1 MSQQEI
7 KPISNREKLYNNLIE
22 TGRVSER
29 EIGKKEDFVNALGNP
44 SGAKYVYDNLRSK
57 FDPEEIGDETKFLG
71 FVTADYTGNLPAG
84 RPGGN
89 IPEPTQKPI
98 LPSFIN
104 TNPFLP
110 EDKAPAPLKEK
121 ANTVNEKQ
129 QFVDVDKQGQQAAK
143 PTVAGVEDE
152 MGALYDKHKDELA
165 KFNAIKQKMNIPDVD
180 SFTGYNAR
188 ESRMMGLGGL
198 LSKAKISKEEREFY
212 EKNKERLEDV
222 EKQMKAMLIR
232 RDVANLAE
240 QQESLDPNSPGIKK
254 FWDGLTKSG
263 TVKDFLTM
271 GLSTM
276 RDDVY
281 MIELLE
287 KASKD
292 KNSINP
298 EEQKLIDSYMK
309 LQELQ
314 SKDNGFWYGAGGSF
328 REMVPFVINMIATGG
343 VAGAV
348 NLGQKA
354 IATSFKAATK
364 LGKKKAVEYAARKAG
379 SLMLGNMLRTPL
391 TTTFYTDLAK
401 RRVGNYQQDEN
412 GDIVKGDN
420 TLTGDLY
427 KSYVTNT
434 LEYMTEGFGD
444 LVGRGALTSLLAKK
458 RILGPMSKYV
468 SALEKVTANPVYKK
482 VGSVLDKAQIH
493 GISTEIFVEEV
504 PNALLSSLLTGSDD
518 YKQLADPEFY
528 GTIAV
533 NTALM
538 GGIFKGTQFVSGGVA
553 SSIERGKINNVAKK
567 ANNTLQREIEAIDDA
582 DVSTAASELQQ
593 SISNDD
599 YFNPDNKSES
609 GVINAFQNFR
619 KVVESK
625 YETNPEQYEKLFQ
638 AASKAVLSNAEK
650 AGAYEGLLAIAEEE
664 DGGPVAM
671 KKSQD
676 NVVIATGAN
685 GDMFYITDVH
695 QSELGGEL
703 FIVRNVK
710 SGEMSTIT
718 PDVIEDTK
726 SIATKDWLEA
736 WLQTRE
742 VVKPA
747 EDAINAENAASLQQ
761 EDVANEQVNISEV
774 VPGAEFLIGSE
785 KVVVIDAT
793 EEDIFVVDRDGN
805 EHRVEIE
812 SLQRVPPVTQEAPA
826 ADVNAVNLPIQ
837 EEVQQLPI
845 EPVQEP
851 ESAATIEE
859 AQQAEAGNSITGG
872 ISIPVDKQGQIDYSQ
887 IAEPK
892 MYAEALK
899 SEFADESLSVLEDLI
914 AEQKEALKKAE
925 KTINAIE
932 RRRKIKIVNTELA
945 KLNQTKTM
953 LSPEQDISS
962 VQVAQ
967 ESAQEISNPKP
978 IQKPTRRPGGKRLT
992 PMQQDLMKFG
1002 EPTTREEAIA
1012 MTILRDGI
1020 KFRMNDN
1027 KAEGIKGLAGH
1038 LGLKKGG
1045 KEYRKYFG
1053 LQNEKTGM
1061 SPEHLALYIKE
1072 MDDDGLFVNL
1082 EDSDIFTDVLEVM
1095 RKAYSRRTLFEIIE
1109 TSRRDQERRFNEED
1123 YYESEEIKSNIASK
1137 EELTEEEYE
1146 EIIDDYFSEK
1156 YVPLSEQ
1163 EVSTIESLIADSVK
1177 DEERWRII
1185 NESEDLPE
1193 DESGRNIAEGVQQRG
1208 ADTDV
1213 SGSPTIGNNSQDS
1226 NEGGSNEST
1235 GGRAGADEAVLQG
1248 APVAQSEQSVNP
1260 LRKEIESLNQSKKE
1274 AIAERDKIIANN
1286 AERVGLFGDTK
1297 QDPND
1302 LFGGEGFDPSASQ
1315 PLVDNQNKIIAELDR
1330 KIEVLTKNLEQGER
1344 EAQGQLKIEEIAQEE
1359 ARVNTEPTEKQK
1371 EAGNYQKG
1379 HIKLLG
1385 YDVTIEQPKG
1395 STRSG
1400 VDKGDKE
1407 WSVTMNNTYGYI
1419 LGTKGKDGEH
1429 IDVFVGENPLSEKV
1443 YVVDQVNQDGS
1454 FDEHKVMFGFD
1465 SIEDASKAYN
1475 ANYEEGWQGLGNITE
1490 VSIDDFQK
1498 WTENKTRKIKPFA
1511 EYKANSGQSLQPIEP
1526 KFKFMADSPMRQAR
1540 AIQALSKKTSVEGV
1554 VMKAHEFI
1562 ESLEKGL
1569 KAGVAKVYSK
1579 KSEKGYIERL
1589 TVGDWIVDSKAEQDY
1604 YTYLQDGGISYT
1616 QYLSE
1621 LNAFE
1626 ELKKQREDSERRTK
1640 REIDS
1645 IRNRERQ
1652 EAYAKQKRAT
1662 IKVIL
1667 SGMTQ
1672 DEFLNTNDQL
1682 LRVREQIDQL
1692 RSKKNK
1698 TKNIETQIAVE
1709 ENNLKGME
1717 FRANRFYEAAK
1728 SLYEIRDGEVVE
1740 KYSYSPGDRIIVDY
1754 GDGRVDGTEYMGTRE
1769 NDDGSITHIV
1779 KPTDIIING
1788 YVSYD
1793 MIRPFAEKS
1802 QTETQLEN
1810 KSSIEEGVLQPD
1822 VDNESGEPGA
1832 EMSEAELKESQET
1845 AEKLQDFG
1853 QKIGMARK
1861 DVAERGFTRT
1871 GKYSELP
1878 GWAKKYK
1885 VFQQK
1890 KGTSYADWDTK
1901 DGKYEVAIVSGNF
1914 FKTVQKNF
1922 DTPEA
1927 AASAIPLLEVARNHY
1942 VRPSSANNDEYSIYR
1957 RWSSGKLWEIKK
1969 GFKSRDE
1976 AMLHMAVNA
1985 VSIIETKDVKVERP
1999 HLDNIERI
2007 GIEIRKGNITP
2018 EQFMDTFGFR
2028 GGEFGNWV
2036 ASDERQ
2042 SMLNYAYDALVDLA
2056 AVINISPRALSLGG
2070 RLAIGFGS
2078 RGKGLSNAAAHFE
2091 ADRGV
2096 INLTKINGAG
2106 ALAHEWFH
2114 AMDSYFGVFGNQGFV
2129 PNEEGVI
2136 KSPDPSRD
2144 YLSGDYYNNKRVRDE
2159 VVKAWNGVW
2168 KAMRYKEEM
2177 AEYDISRLENKLES
2191 SKDSLVRALQ
2201 NTRGWLAVDRK
2212 WGLRKKAAT
2221 PEQLKS
2227 WDALI
2232 ERVNNYDFGP
2242 TSKAETKKKYSFE
2255 SVYEVQKKLS
2265 ELTKV
2270 ISGRSAL
2277 GADFYSFH
2285 RVVMAKDQ
2293 LEKAKSD
2300 QTYLKKVNTT
2310 FYNGSKDMDASR
2322 SSAYWSTNL
2331 EMAARGFEAYVDD
2344 KLKAVGAKNDYLV
2357 HSVNNAVYVALYDA
2371 KPYPEGQERLDINNA
2386 FDTFFST
2393 IDEKIDEETGNTVL
2407 FRQPYFYSP
2416 TEQALNSIK
2425 QEKGTP
2431 EQFKA
2436 MLLKNGAKQAELDW
2450 MGWDDFASD
2459 INVVTKAD
2467 IQDWID
2473 QNRIEVEEVEKSD
2486 DKTDLFDED
2495 YKNAVYEHAK
2505 NQLEDAAVLSVP
2517 DYQKV
2522 LNDWMERPTNELNVR
2537 IENILW
2543 REDLESYPGF
2553 RNNNG
2558 YSTKYSQYT
2567 SRGGENYKE
2576 LLLTML
2582 VQQKESAS
2590 YLRQKMLAKY
2600 GEKWYQRMSEDERKD
2615 FKKIERESSGLKDKQ
2630 FISSHWDEPNIL
2642 AHVRF
2647 NERTSAN
2654 GERVLF
2660 VEEIQSDWAQEG
2672 KKKGFKGDYKNKS
2685 LVEPRFDGKYW
2696 YLHEKGSGEMTS
2708 SQSFRTEA
2716 EAWKQIEETMRL
2728 MDNGVPNMPFKKTD
2742 QWVNLA
2748 FRRMMRYAAENGFD
2762 RIAWTNGEM
2771 QADRYNLSKQTD
2783 FIDYWKNDNGTY
2795 DFGLSIEFNKPS
2807 ELTESELESY
2817 LGKDIANK
2825 IINDKSNPTEH
2836 NPARL
2841 EGNDLKVGGSGM
2853 KAFYDNIIP
2862 AQVNKI
2868 GKKFGAKVE
2877 TTEIPAIDKKVFDED
2892 AGERNLTPEAEELY
2906 QKYMDSVA
2914 EDDGSYP
2921 IEQYVSDMENIGYEV
2936 VLSET
2941 GYPIDLKKTYKG
2953 EVYSVQSISI
2963 TPAIKEQASIGMPL
2977 YMPESG
2983 MEQVDYKD
2991 LPLETVVNTVRE
3003 FARNLNTE
3011 VKIIYDTQ
3019 QYPSN
3024 SRYRRAKGWFRPIS
3038 GEVTIV
3044 LSKHNSINDLKTTII
3059 HEVVGH
3065 KGLRNLLGDTFK
3077 KTMQRVFISLPK
3089 SVQADYF
3096 ARYNN
3101 RVTAAEEYLSE
3112 LTKYDIHPTL
3122 WQRIKGIIRDALRSV
3137 GVFINMSDADMKY
3150 MLWRSKNRL
3159 QDQAKATSIELMTDI
3174 VKSREKQSRLRSEAD
3189 VLLREEREPFTL
3201 DSNDIALNKWE
3212 KTIEA
3217 LQDRMVS
3224 GKKLIEEIKKRG
3236 GKVGVFSNFVSE
3248 ENRSSSRAKAEL
3260 DDFEDNYYKPILDIV
3275 AKWAKEGKSADEISL
3290 YMMAK
3295 HAPERNRHIVIRDA
3309 RESILYGFNKDLR
3322 KAEGKRRSA
3331 TAEKDIKAIDESIR
3345 NIQSQIDFINSAE
3358 NAGLIAEIMR
3368 NAYDVAFNHDNRSP
3382 LPEGMDSLSY
3392 MIALNIQKRAISML
3406 SKVAESE
3413 LSNNRSGLSDEEAA
3427 DIVNEFE
3434 KGLKEVKDVVMFWD
3448 NIRKATRF
3456 SLDKSLKYGLISKE
3470 VHAATSNMYEFY
3482 VPLRSWAEKEDIDY
3496 QDVLGDNYLGHE
3508 ILNPVNKHA
3517 EGRTSLA
3524 DNPLG
3529 FIASMAET
3537 SIVAGSKNEVR
3548 RNAWRLIK
3556 NNDHMTDL
3564 FLIKQAWE
3572 VNIADIGDEPIWETT
3587 YEPPTQELIDAGMA
3601 RRLSPNKTYEWH
3613 KSRGDIEKHQVPVL
3627 IDGSRV
3633 LMEFKGPVGT
3643 RVAAAI
3649 NGDDVVRWKRTE
3661 GIARLTRIMA
3671 ALKTSKNPDF
3681 MLTNFLRDFFFGTMA
3696 YNARGGNA
3704 LIMTKN
3710 LGRAWGAIHK
3720 DFTNGKE
3727 DPYLKQMYEDFK
3739 MNGGETGYV
3748 HMLGEQDY
3756 KKKVEKLVK
3765 EANKAGSISPA
3776 LYVKKAIKVIDHGL
3790 DYLAH
3795 MSENA
3800 VRFSTYLTEVEA
3812 QMKKQKSDKPTA
3824 SMMKE
3829 AALMAKEVTTNFN
3842 RKGKWSSQ
3850 VNSFYAFFNASV
3862 QGSANYIKLAK
3873 ENPKGFVLYNMAM
3886 MSIRTALAAWCL
3898 SLFGDDDD
3906 EKGYLALSD
3915 YIKENNFVI
3924 PAGDSKFI
3932 TIPLPHGARALT
3944 NIGPL
3949 VLDVVMGKKSAAEA
3963 MDTYSKNIISE
3974 LSPINLIGLD
3984 KSAFIPRKADEVLLT
3999 MLPTVVRP
4007 FAETALNMDF
4017 MSRPIERGNLLA
4029 TENGYLPRFRN
4040 AYSSTN
4046 PILVGLAKELNRLG
4060 GGNDSRSAGVKVDK
4074 EGNVSRSKIGE
4085 LLDVSP
4091 AYTEHIIEGYF
4102 GGLGRFVNDL
4112 YKTTR
4117 SAVHGEVPE
4126 KQNIPVVR
4134 RLYQEPY
4141 ESVAWQKYFETRAR
4155 VSDITMSMKAA
4166 KDTGD
4171 MEQYVSLNNYYN
4183 NSLITTF
4190 EIYNDIM
4197 KNISSNIKSLPK
4209 NDPMRKQAEK
4219 AMDKLVEQFNE
4230 EIKFIDKNH
4239 NRR

>member
-1 MSQQEI
+1 MTDSKAQQI
-7 KPISNREKLYNNLIE
+7 DSREKLYNNLIG
-22 TGRVSER
+22 TGRVSEK
-29 EIGKKEDFVNALGNP
+29 ELGKKEDFLNSITSASDAAYLY
-44 SGAKYVYDNLRSK
+44 KNLK
-57 FDPEEIGDETKFLG
+57 TIFDEEEIGDERKF
-71 FVTADYTGNLPAG
+71 TDYVLRDITGPFPAG

-89 IPEPTQKPI
+89 LP
-98 LPSFIN
+98 LPSPAETTFAPQ
-104 TNPFLP
+104 NPFVIQ
-110 EDKAPAPLKEK
+110 DKAPAPLMSK
-121 ANTVNEKQ
+121 ANAPIAKS
-129 QFVDVDKQGQQAAK
+129 VDQVAQQASPIAADS
-143 PTVAGVEDE
+143 VVSDVEGELKELNDR
-152 MGALYDKHKDELA
+152 HKEELA

-309 LQELQ
+309 LQEMQ
-314 SKDNGFWYGAGGSF
+314 SKDNGFWYKAGAQG
-328 REMVPFVINMIATGG
+328 RMMVPFIVNIMATGG

-348 NLGQKA
+348 NLGKA
-354 IATSFKAATK
+354 AGAETFKAAIK
-364 LGKKKAVEYAARKAG
+364 GGKRQAVDYAVRKTG
-379 SLMLGNMLRTPL
+379 SIVLGNMLRSPL

-401 RRVGNYQQDEN
+401 RRVGNFSQDEH
-412 GDIVKGDN
+412 GQIEKGDN
-420 TLTGDLY
+420 TLAGDLY

-482 VGSVLDKAQIH
+482 VGGVLDKAQIH

-538 GGIFKGTQFVSGGVA
+538 NGIFKGTQLVSGGVA
-553 SSIERGKINNVAKK
+553 NAVEKGRLNSAAKT
-567 ANNTLQREIEAIDDA
+567 ANANLATK
-582 DVSTAASELQQ
+582 ASELNDQDIIQ
-593 SISNDD
+593 AIEGVQNSINSNG
-599 YFNPDNKSES
+599 YFNEDKSES
-609 GVINAFQNFR
+609 AVIQAFQNLR
-619 KVVESK
+619 EVINKKGVNEDLESVID
-625 YETNPEQYEKLFQ
+625 
-638 AASKAVLSNAEK
+638 AASKAVLINAER
-650 AGAYEGLLAIAEEE
+650 AGAYEGLLSVAEAEM
-664 DGGPVAM
+664 GGPVTM
-671 KKSQD
+671 RKSPD
-676 NVVIATGAN
+676 TVAIGKNAN
-685 GDMFYITDVH
+685 EELMYITDVLK
-695 QSELGGEL
+695 SELGKEL
-703 FIVRNVK
+703 MVVRNVNT
-710 SGEMSTIT
+710 GESKTILS
-718 PDVIEDTK
+718 DEIEDIRTFDSK
-726 SIATKDWLEA
+726 AWLDDWLK
-736 WLQTRE
+736 TRDALKPIESAIQSQEIADE
-742 VVKPA
+742 VA
-747 EDAINAENAASLQQ
+747 QQQ
-761 EDVANEQVNISEV
+761 ESAQSQPVNLSEV
-774 VPGAEFLIGSE
+774 IPGAEFAIGE
-785 KVVVIDAT
+785 EIVTVIDAT

-837 EEVQQLPI
+837 DVQQLPI

-925 KTINAIE
+925 KTTNAIE

-945 KLNQTKTM
+945 KLNQAKTM

-1156 YVPLSEQ
+1156 YLPLSEQ
-1163 EVSTIESLIADSVK
+1163 DASTILNLIADSVK

-1193 DESGRNIAEGVQQRG
+1193 DETGRNIAEGVYQRG
-1208 ADTDV
+1208 AGTDV
-1213 SGSPTIGNNSQDS
+1213 SGGPAIGNQSQYNNEGRS
-1226 NEGGSNEST
+1226 NEGP
-1235 GGRAGADEAVLQG
+1235 GGRTGTDKTILQG
-1248 APVAQSEQSVNP
+1248 AALAQSEQSVNP

-1274 AIAERDKIIANN
+1274 AIAERDRLIANS

-1400 VDKGDKE
+1400 VDKGGKE

-1511 EYKANSGQSLQPIEP
+1511 EYKQIRSEQPFVDAPIE
-1526 KFKFMADSPMRQAR
+1526 
-1540 AIQALSKKTSVEGV
+1540 E
-1554 VMKAHEFI
+1554 I
-1562 ESLEKGL
+1562 ESRVSEYESIINEREENL
-1569 KAGVAKVYSK
+1569 KSSNTPITGSNTGVGTLTEAEF
-1579 KSEKGYIERL
+1579 SEFTAL
-1589 TVGDWIVDSKAEQDY
+1589 T
-1604 YTYLQDGGISYT
+1604 
-1616 QYLSE
+1616 SE
-1621 LNAFE
+1621 LQRRNTISADEAKLRVE
-1626 ELKKQREDSERRTK
+1626 EKRKQRL
-1640 REIDS
+1640 
-1645 IRNRERQ
+1645 
-1652 EAYAKQKRAT
+1652 A
-1662 IKVIL
+1662 
-1667 SGMTQ
+1667 
-1672 DEFLNTNDQL
+1672 
-1682 LRVREQIDQL
+1682 
-1692 RSKKNK
+1692 
-1698 TKNIETQIAVE
+1698 
-1709 ENNLKGME
+1709 
-1717 FRANRFYEAAK
+1717 
-1728 SLYEIRDGEVVE
+1728 
-1740 KYSYSPGDRIIVDY
+1740 
-1754 GDGRVDGTEYMGTRE
+1754 
-1769 NDDGSITHIV
+1769 
-1779 KPTDIIING
+1779 
-1788 YVSYD
+1788 
-1793 MIRPFAEKS
+1793 
-1802 QTETQLEN
+1802 QLEN
-1810 KSSIEEGVLQPD
+1810 DTPIEEGVLQPD

-1871 GKYSELP
+1871 GKDSELP

-1914 FKTVQKNF
+1914 FKIVQKNF

-1942 VRPSSANNDEYSIYR
+1942 VRPSSASNDEYSIYR

-1985 VSIIETKDVKVERP
+1985 VSIIEAKDVKVERP

-2144 YLSGDYYNNKRVRDE
+2144 YLSGDYYNNKKVRDE

-2177 AEYDISRLENKLES
+2177 AEYDITRLENKLES

-2255 SVYEVQKKLS
+2255 SVYEVQKQLS

-2293 LEKAKSD
+2293 LENAKSD

-2431 EQFKA
+2431 EQWKA
-2436 MLLKNGAKQAELDW
+2436 MLLKNGAKEAEMEW
-2450 MGWDDFASD
+2450 MGWEERFGVAHIDPKMT
-2459 INVVTKAD
+2459 IGGQGVKLIITKSE
-2467 IQDWID
+2467 IQDWIN
-2473 QNRIEVEEVEKSD
+2473 QNRIEVQEVEKSEKPEIKWTEKD
-2486 DKTDLFDED
+2486 GNTIGSASKAGMNFLYSIRKRDNYFAIYNDLTSKQLSAENTFE
-2495 YKNAVYEHAK
+2495 EAK
-2505 NQLEDAAVLSVP
+2505 N
-2517 DYQKV
+2517 Y
-2522 LNDWMERPTNELNVR
+2522 
-2537 IENILW
+2537 IENKIYKGY
-2543 REDLESYPGF
+2543 YPQGD
-2553 RNNNG
+2553 
-2558 YSTKYSQYT
+2558 TKYSQYQLP
-2567 SRGGENYKE
+2567 GGENYKE
-2576 LLLTML
+2576 LLLTMPVKGNTITIAEKEEL
-2582 VQQKESAS
+2582 EVLQRRMNNEIDFPQKDLDRFRVLMQKGRDS
-2590 YLRQKMLAKY
+2590 YDNKSQ
-2600 GEKWYQRMSEDERKD
+2600 
-2615 FKKIERESSGLKDKQ
+2615 FK
-2630 FISSHWDEPNIL
+2630 SSHFDEPNIL

-2647 NERTSAN
+2647 NERTTPS

-2660 VEEIQSDWAQEG
+2660 IEEIQSDWAQKG
-2672 KKKGFKGDYKNKS
+2672 KKEGFAGKPNYKKEGDIYK
-2685 LVEPRFDGKYW
+2685 VYDGAGVFFLDAK
-2696 YLHEKGSGEMTS
+2696 
-2708 SQSFRTEA
+2708 TEE
-2716 EAWKQIEETMRL
+2716 EAKEIIKTNPILEEQ
-2728 MDNGVPNMPFKKTD
+2728 GVPDMPFKNTD

-2748 FRRMMRYAAENGFD
+2748 LRRMMIYAAENGFD

-2877 TTEIPAIDKKVFDED
+2877 TTEIPAIGKKVYDED

-2953 EVYSVQSISI
+2953 EVYSVQSIPI
-2963 TPAIKEQASIGMPL
+2963 TPAIKEQAAIGMPL

-2983 MEQVDYKD
+2983 MEQVDYKG

-3003 FARNLNTE
+3003 FARSLNTE

-3044 LSKHNSINDLKTTII
+3044 LSKHNSINDLKTTIL

-3159 QDQAKATSIELMTDI
+3159 QDQAKATSIEVMTDI

-3201 DSNDIALNKWE
+3201 DSNDITLNKWE

-3496 QDVLGDNYLGHE
+3496 QDVFGDNYLGHE

-3613 KSRGDIEKHQVPVL
+3613 KSRGDIKKHQVPVL

-3633 LMEFKGPVGT
+3633 LIEFKGPIGA
-3643 RVAAAI
+3643 RIAAAI

-3681 MLTNFLRDFFFGTMA
+3681 MLTNFLRDYFFGTMA
-3696 YNARGGNA
+3696 YSARGGSS
-3704 LIMTKN
+3704 LTMTKN
-3710 LGRAWGAIHK
+3710 LGRAWIAIHK
-3720 DFTNGKE
+3720 DFTKGKE
-3727 DPYLKQMYEDFK
+3727 DSYLKEMYDDFK
-3739 MNGGETGYV
+3739 MSGGETGYV

-3756 KKKVEKLVK
+3756 KRKVEKLVK
-3765 EANKAGSISPA
+3765 EANKAGSVSPTVYA
-3776 LYVKKAIKVIDHGL
+3776 KKTIKVLNHGL

-3800 VRFSTYLTEVEA
+3800 VRFATYLTEVERLTKEA
-3812 QMKKQKSDKPTA
+3812 GTKQPSETMKKQ
-3824 SMMKE
+3824 
-3829 AALMAKEVTTNFN
+3829 AALAAKEVTTNFN

-3949 VLDVVMGKKSAAEA
+3949 ALDVVMGKKSAAEA

-3974 LSPINLIGLD
+3974 LSPINLVGLD

-4017 MSRPIERGNLLA
+4017 MSRPIERGNFLA
-4029 TENGYLPRFRN
+4029 TDNGYLPRFRN

-4074 EGNVSRSKIGE
+4074 DGNVSRSKVGE

-4091 AYTEHIIEGYF
+4091 AYTEHILEGYF
-4102 GGLGRFVNDL
+4102 GGLGRFINDM

-4117 SAVHGEVPE
+4117 SAIQGNIPE

-4141 ESVAWQKYFETRAR
+4141 ESLAWQKYYETRSR
-4155 VSDITMSMKAA
+4155 VNDITKAMKAA
-4166 KDTGD
+4166 KQEGM
-4171 MEQYVSLNNYYN
+4171 MEEYMNLNNYYN
-4183 NSLITTF
+4183 NTLISTF

-4197 KNISSNIKSLPK
+4197 KNISSNIKQLPEES
-4209 NDPMRKQAEK
+4209 PMRKQAEK
-4219 AMDKLVEQFNE
+4219 AMDELVNKFNE
-4230 EIKFIDKNH
+4230 EIKYIDANH
-4239 NRR
+4239 NKRR

>member
-1 MSQQEI
+1 MTDSKAQQVD
-7 KPISNREKLYNNLIE
+7 SREKLYNNLIG
-22 TGRVSER
+22 TGRVSEK
-29 EIGKKEDFVNALGNP
+29 ELGKKEDFLNSITSASDAAYLY
-44 SGAKYVYDNLRSK
+44 KNLK
-57 FDPEEIGDETKFLG
+57 TIFDEEEIGDERKF
-71 FVTADYTGNLPAG
+71 TDYVLRDITGPFPAG

-89 IPEPTQKPI
+89 LP
-98 LPSFIN
+98 LPSSAETTFAPQ
-104 TNPFLP
+104 NPFVIQ
-110 EDKAPAPLKEK
+110 DKAPAPLMSK
-121 ANTVNEKQ
+121 ANAPISKS
-129 QFVDVDKQGQQAAK
+129 VDQVAQQASPIAADS
-143 PTVAGVEDE
+143 VVSDVEGELKELNDR
-152 MGALYDKHKDELA
+152 HKEELA

-276 RDDVY
+276 RDDVN
-281 MIELLE
+281 MIGLLE

-292 KNSINP
+292 KGSINP

-364 LGKKKAVEYAARKAG
+364 LGKKKAIEYAARKAG
-379 SLMLGNMLRTPL
+379 SLMLGNMLRTPV

-401 RRVGNYQQDEN
+401 RRVGNFQQDES
-412 GDIVKGDN
+412 GDIVKGN
-420 TLTGDLY
+420 NSFLGDLY
-427 KSYVTNT
+427 RSSIINT

-444 LVGRGALTSLLAKK
+444 LVGRGMLTSFLARK
-458 RILGPMSKYV
+458 RVLGPMSNYV
-468 SALEKVTANPVYKK
+468 RALEKITQNPVYKQ
-482 VGSVLDKAQIH
+482 VGKVLDKAQVH
-493 GISTEIFVEEV
+493 GIFTETFIEEA
-504 PNALLSSLLTGSDD
+504 PNALLSSVLTGSDD
-518 YKQLADPEFY
+518 YKQLAKPEFY

-538 GGIFKGTQFVSGGVA
+538 NGIFKGTQLVSGGVA
-553 SSIERGKINNVAKK
+553 NAVEKGRLNSAAKT
-567 ANNTLQREIEAIDDA
+567 ANANLATK
-582 DVSTAASELQQ
+582 ASELNDQDIIQ
-593 SISNDD
+593 AIEGVQNSINSNG
-599 YFNPDNKSES
+599 YFNEDKSES
-609 GVINAFQNFR
+609 AVIQAFQNLR
-619 KVVESK
+619 EVINNKGVNEDLESVID
-625 YETNPEQYEKLFQ
+625 
-638 AASKAVLSNAEK
+638 AASKAVLINAER
-650 AGAYEGLLAIAEEE
+650 AGAYEGLLSVAEAEM
-664 DGGPVAM
+664 GGPVTM
-671 KKSQD
+671 RKSPD
-676 NVVIATGAN
+676 IVAIGKNAN
-685 GDMFYITDVH
+685 EELMYITDVFK
-695 QSELGGEL
+695 SELGKEL
-703 FIVRNVK
+703 MVVRNVNT
-710 SGEMSTIT
+710 GESKTILS
-718 PDVIEDTK
+718 DEIEDIRTFDSK
-726 SIATKDWLEA
+726 AWLDDWLKTRDALKPIESAMQFQEIADEA
-736 WLQTRE
+736 AQ
-742 VVKPA
+742 
-747 EDAINAENAASLQQ
+747 QQ
-761 EDVANEQVNISEV
+761 ESALTQPISLSEV
-774 VPGAEFLIGSE
+774 VPGSEFAIGE
-785 KVVVIDAT
+785 EIVTVIDAT

-826 ADVNAVNLPIQ
+826 ADVNAVNLQIQ

-859 AQQAEAGNSITGG
+859 AQQAEAGNSIAGG

-925 KTINAIE
+925 KTTNAIE

-945 KLNQTKTM
+945 KLNQAKTM
-953 LSPEQDISS
+953 LSPEQDVPS

-1045 KEYRKYFG
+1045 KEYKKYFG

-1095 RKAYSRRTLFEIIE
+1095 RKAYSRRTLFDIIE

-1156 YVPLSEQ
+1156 YLSLSEQ
-1163 EVSTIESLIADSVK
+1163 DASTILNLIADSVK

-1193 DESGRNIAEGVQQRG
+1193 DESGRNIAEGVYQRG
-1208 ADTDV
+1208 AGTDV
-1213 SGSPTIGNNSQDS
+1213 SGGPAIGNQSQYNNEGRS
-1226 NEGGSNEST
+1226 NEGP
-1235 GGRAGADEAVLQG
+1235 GGRTGTDKTILQG
-1248 APVAQSEQSVNP
+1248 AALAQSEQSVNP

-1400 VDKGDKE
+1400 VDKGGKE

-1490 VSIDDFQK
+1490 VSIDDFQM

-1511 EYKANSGQSLQPIEP
+1511 EYKQIRSERPFVDAPIE
-1526 KFKFMADSPMRQAR
+1526 
-1540 AIQALSKKTSVEGV
+1540 E
-1554 VMKAHEFI
+1554 I
-1562 ESLEKGL
+1562 ESRVSEYEAIIHEREEYL
-1569 KAGVAKVYSK
+1569 KNSNTPITGSNTGV
-1579 KSEKGYIERL
+1579 GTL
-1589 TVGDWIVDSKAEQDY
+1589 TEAE
-1604 YTYLQDGGISYT
+1604 
-1616 QYLSE
+1616 LSE
-1621 LNAFE
+1621 FAGLTSELQRRNTISADEAKLRVE
-1626 ELKKQREDSERRTK
+1626 EKRKQRL
-1640 REIDS
+1640 
-1645 IRNRERQ
+1645 
-1652 EAYAKQKRAT
+1652 A
-1662 IKVIL
+1662 
-1667 SGMTQ
+1667 
-1672 DEFLNTNDQL
+1672 
-1682 LRVREQIDQL
+1682 
-1692 RSKKNK
+1692 
-1698 TKNIETQIAVE
+1698 
-1709 ENNLKGME
+1709 
-1717 FRANRFYEAAK
+1717 
-1728 SLYEIRDGEVVE
+1728 
-1740 KYSYSPGDRIIVDY
+1740 
-1754 GDGRVDGTEYMGTRE
+1754 
-1769 NDDGSITHIV
+1769 
-1779 KPTDIIING
+1779 
-1788 YVSYD
+1788 
-1793 MIRPFAEKS
+1793 
-1802 QTETQLEN
+1802 QLEN

-1871 GKYSELP
+1871 GKDSELP

-1985 VSIIETKDVKVERP
+1985 VSIIETKDIKVERP

-2144 YLSGDYYNNKRVRDE
+2144 YLSGDYYNNKKVRDE

-2255 SVYEVQKKLS
+2255 SVYEVQKQLS
-2265 ELTKV
+2265 ELTKA

-2293 LEKAKSD
+2293 LENAKSD

-2344 KLKAVGAKNDYLV
+2344 KLKEVGAKNDYLV

-2371 KPYPEGQERLDINNA
+2371 KPYPEGQERLDINME
-2386 FDTFFST
+2386 FDNFFKV
-2393 IDEKIDEETGNTVL
+2393 IEEKVDEETGNTVL

-2425 QEKGTP
+2425 QEKATP
-2431 EQFKA
+2431 EQWKA
-2436 MLLKNGAKQAELDW
+2436 MLLKNGAKEAEMEW
-2450 MGWDDFASD
+2450 MDFDGFAEGKKS
-2459 INVVTKAD
+2459 IAKAE
-2467 IQDWID
+2467 IQDWIN
-2473 QNRIEVEEVEKSD
+2473 QNRIEVKEVVKGQSKTISKLEAIRLFNSGKQVYGIDEEG
-2486 DKTDLFDED
+2486 
-2495 YKNAVYEHAK
+2495 YES
-2505 NQLEDAAVLSVP
+2505 L
-2517 DYQKV
+2517 
-2522 LNDWMERPTNELNVR
+2522 
-2537 IENILW
+2537 IEYP
-2543 REDLESYPGF
+2543 EDLTNFSKWATEEMLSPSETG
-2553 RNNNG
+2553 
-2558 YSTKYSQYT
+2558 YSQYQLP
-2567 SRGGENYKE
+2567 GGENYKE
-2576 LLLTML
+2576 LLMTMPDIGKL
-2582 VQQKESAS
+2582 IHSGYEVMDENGALIGHVESENKAKELSRDSNGSYKAAMIRDQK
-2590 YLRQKMLAKY
+2590 L
-2600 GEKWYQRMSEDERKD
+2600 
-2615 FKKIERESSGLKDKQ
+2615 Q
-2630 FISSHWDEPNIL
+2630 FNSSHFDEPNIL

-2647 NERTSAN
+2647 NERTTPS
-2654 GERVLF
+2654 GEKVLF
-2660 VEEIQSDWAQEG
+2660 IEEIQSDWAQKG
-2672 KKKGFKGDYKNKS
+2672 KKEGFAGKPNYKKEGDIYK
-2685 LVEPRFDGKYW
+2685 VYDGAGVFFLDAK
-2696 YLHEKGSGEMTS
+2696 
-2708 SQSFRTEA
+2708 TEE
-2716 EAWKQIEETMRL
+2716 EAKEIIKTNPILEEQ
-2728 MDNGVPNMPFKKTD
+2728 GVPDMPFKNTD

-2748 FRRMMRYAAENGFD
+2748 LRRMMIYAAENGFD

-2953 EVYSVQSISI
+2953 EVYSVQSIPI
-2963 TPAIKEQASIGMPL
+2963 TPAIKEQATIGMPL
-2977 YMPESG
+2977 YKPEKPVS
-2983 MEQVDYKD
+2983 QVEYKD
-2991 LPLETVVNTVRE
+2991 MPAESVANIIKD
-3003 FARNLNTE
+3003 FAKSLNTE
-3011 VKIIYDTQ
+3011 IKIIYDTQ
-3019 QYPSN
+3019 EYPSN

-3044 LSKHNSINDLKTTII
+3044 LSKHKSIDDIKTTIL

-3077 KTMQRVFISLPK
+3077 KTMQRVFVSLPR

-3096 ARYNN
+3096 ARYND

-3122 WQRIKGIIRDALRSV
+3122 WQRIKGIIRDALRNIGIDV
-3137 GVFINMSDADMKY
+3137 RMSDADMKY

-3159 QDQAKATSIELMTDI
+3159 QDQAKATSIEVMTDI
-3174 VKSREKQSRLRSEAD
+3174 VKSREEQSRLRSEENA
-3189 VLLREEREPFTL
+3189 LLREEREPFTL
-3201 DSNDIALNKWE
+3201 DSNDITLNKWE

-3236 GKVGVFSNFVSE
+3236 GKVGAFSNFVTE

-3260 DDFEDNYYKPILDIV
+3260 DDFEDNYFKPILDV
-3275 AKWAKEGKSADEISL
+3275 VTKWAKEGKSVDEISL

-3331 TAEKDIKAIDESIR
+3331 TSEKDIKAIDESIK
-3345 NIQSQIDFINSAE
+3345 NIQTQIDFINSKE
-3358 NAGLIAEIMR
+3358 NAGIIAEIMR
-3368 NAYDVAFNHDNRSP
+3368 NAYDVAFYHGNKAP
-3382 LPEGMDSLSY
+3382 LPDTLRSIDY
-3392 MIALNIQKRAISML
+3392 MLALNIQKRAISIL
-3406 SKVAESE
+3406 NGVAKSDIG
-3413 LSNNRSGLSDEEAA
+3413 NNRSGLTDQDASE
-3427 DIVNEFE
+3427 IILEFE
-3434 KGLKEVKDVVMFWD
+3434 KALKDKKDIISFWD

-3456 SLDKSLKYGLISKE
+3456 SLDKSLKYGLISAE
-3470 VHAATSNMYEFY
+3470 IHAATSDMYEFY

-3496 QDVLGDNYLGHE
+3496 QDVFGDNYLGHE
-3508 ILNPVNKHA
+3508 ILNPVNKQA

-3537 SIVAGSKNEVR
+3537 AIVAGNKNEVR

-3556 NNDHMTDL
+3556 NNEDMTDL

-3572 VNIADIGDEPIWETT
+3572 VNIAEIDEEPIWEIT
-3587 YEPPTQELIDAGMA
+3587 YEPPTEEQIESGMA

-3613 KSRGDIEKHQVPVL
+3613 KSRGDIKKHQVPVL

-3633 LMEFKGPVGT
+3633 LVEFKGPIGA

-3681 MLTNFLRDFFFGTMA
+3681 MLTNFLRDYFFGTMA
-3696 YNARGGNA
+3696 YSARGGSS
-3704 LIMTKN
+3704 LTMTKN
-3710 LGRAWGAIHK
+3710 LRRAWIAIHK
-3720 DFTNGKE
+3720 DFTKGKE
-3727 DPYLKQMYEDFK
+3727 DSYLKEMYDDFK
-3739 MNGGETGYV
+3739 MSGGETGYV

-3756 KKKVEKLVK
+3756 KRKVEKLVK
-3765 EANKAGSISPA
+3765 EANKAGSVSPTVYA
-3776 LYVKKAIKVIDHGL
+3776 KKTIKVLNHGL

-3800 VRFSTYLTEVEA
+3800 VRFATYLTEVERLTKEA
-3812 QMKKQKSDKPTA
+3812 GTKQPSETMKKQ
-3824 SMMKE
+3824 
-3829 AALMAKEVTTNFN
+3829 AALAAKEVTTNFN

-3949 VLDVVMGKKSAAEA
+3949 ALDVIMGKKSAAEA

-3974 LSPINLIGLD
+3974 LSPINLVGLD

-4017 MSRPIERGNLLA
+4017 MSRPIERGNFLA
-4029 TENGYLPRFRN
+4029 TDNGYLPRFRN

-4091 AYTEHIIEGYF
+4091 AYTEHILEGYF
-4102 GGLGRFVNDL
+4102 GGLGRFINDM

-4117 SAVHGEVPE
+4117 SAIQGNVPE

-4141 ESVAWQKYFETRAR
+4141 ESLAWQKYYETRSR
-4155 VSDITMSMKAA
+4155 VNDITRAMKAA
-4166 KDTGD
+4166 KQEGM
-4171 MEQYVSLNNYYN
+4171 MEEYMNLNNYYN
-4183 NSLITTF
+4183 NTLISTF

-4197 KNISSNIKSLPK
+4197 KNISSNIKQLPEGS
-4209 NDPMRKQAEK
+4209 PMRKQAEK
-4219 AMDKLVEQFNE
+4219 ATDELVNKFNE
-4230 EIKFIDKNH
+4230 EIKYIDANH
-4239 NRR
+4239 NKRR